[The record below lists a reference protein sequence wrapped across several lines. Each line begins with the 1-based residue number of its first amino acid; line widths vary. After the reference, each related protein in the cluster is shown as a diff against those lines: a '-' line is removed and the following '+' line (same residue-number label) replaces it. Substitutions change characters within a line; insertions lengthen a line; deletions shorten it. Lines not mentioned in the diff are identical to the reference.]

1 MYEKFDEGMLL
12 SKDAKYNVLEQHQ
25 VKFKEDDEMLYRFS
39 GSALQKMIKLREETI
54 AGKQGRRKATSLSI
68 EFISVIREMDNSVR
82 EFLNLENVN
91 KYPGKLLELNQ
102 NTVSSNKDL
111 EKLFKEKFTEVS
123 SKDLESDVADK
134 MYRDLVSK
142 VANTR
147 TKEFMMA
154 WTEQECMQS
163 GKVVDT
169 DQSLHD
175 KLKTFSATMHR

>member
-1 MYEKFDEGMLL
+1 MSL
-12 SKDAKYNVLEQHQ
+12 
-25 VKFKEDDEMLYRFS
+25 
-39 GSALQKMIKLREETI
+39 IKC
-54 AGKQGRRKATSLSI
+54 
-68 EFISVIREMDNSVR
+68 
-82 EFLNLENVN
+82 
-91 KYPGKLLELNQ
+91 
-102 NTVSSNKDL
+102 
-111 EKLFKEKFTEVS
+111 
-123 SKDLESDVADK
+123 
-134 MYRDLVSK
+134 RDLVSK